1 MKRSKQM
8 KWRMTLTFMKSGENN
23 RSKLMTKFYSIQSN
37 FIHKLHDWFIS
48 RACYRWQPVNR
59 WGWYSLQS
67 KKIVD
72 FSLLT
77 FINHLL
83 TFSYQINASLSTYVR
98 YWGCIMTFGRWNR
111 CTTIWLKRVYQ
122 RVGKRRWR
130 SANSSINICRI
141 QFTCYW
147 LQNLVLAL
155 HLFFVCVFYI
165 FGLFADP
172 SFGFGQHRKLIRQ
185 RKPRGVNEIENG
197 HF

>member
-8 KWRMTLTFMKSGENN
+8 KWRMTLTFMKSGEKN
-23 RSKLMTKFYSIQSN
+23 RSKLMTEFYSIQSN

-48 RACYRWQPVNR
+48 RACYRWQPVELLTDEVDIHFN
-59 WGWYSLQS
+59 Q

-72 FSLLT
+72 FFLLT

-122 RVGKRRWR
+122 RGGGGGKKTKKRKQFNQYMP
-130 SANSSINICRI
+130 NSVYMLLIAKPR
-141 QFTCYW
+141 TCSSFIFLY
-147 LQNLVLAL
+147 
-155 HLFFVCVFYI
+155 VCYI
-165 FGLFADP
+165 FL
-172 SFGFGQHRKLIRQ
+172 GFLRIR
-185 RKPRGVNEIENG
+185 RSVSDSTAN
-197 HF
+197 